1 MSSDGSGAL
10 SGRSGQLSSRSS
22 GQLSSRSCSSSGGGA
37 LSSRVGGGEG
47 GGTRHNRAR
56 HPFGSPRA
64 SSRSGALTARQAA
77 AASPQAALIDQP
89 LQAPTA
95 AAAEMT
101 TTSEVSRSSSGA
113 KYGAFSA
120 KDAKYGTFSAKTA
133 EGGTGTARASGEG
146 ASRERASCKIGWV
159 TLMKEGRVKL
169 VSSRVQLGPGSRRQY
184 SSQWERQR
192 HTKQA
197 LADPKPS
204 VDAGVLIEREVGA
217 DPSGIGFGFG
227 GVEPG
232 TLHAHGELHEVHRV
246 SYALSLAGTYFL
258 HVRLRHQALPLPGS
272 PFKLV
277 VRPGAA
283 WARTSRLLPGVLRG
297 KVGGDADSGCQQTLQ
312 CADQVGNECIAGGAP
327 VEVRCFTEDG
337 LVAAPGMETTVTD
350 LKDGTYTIRWRSK
363 FSGKFRASV
372 QIGDEDVRGSPVQI
386 ALVSSTPELNK
397 SELSGGGLTG
407 AVAGERSH
415 FRIKFVDAFGNIALP
430 GPSLKFGLVLEK
442 ERQKLTAATE
452 SMQFEGVWEKGDTG
466 VYKIQFVAK
475 AAGTCSLHVWCDLEP
490 HPGERTRTAFPGSP
504 FSFVVV
510 AGPAS
515 AAVSRV
521 DGWSKVSK
529 EERSVGGKKSVDMA
543 ALDNATIVAG
553 DSLSIRPQI
562 YDSWGN
568 PTVLPAQLKVEGKGK
583 GEAKGEADGKGDVK
597 GNGKGKGEGEGKG
610 EGKGGEGKGGEGKLK
625 VFHEAPGKL
634 QPDGT
639 LKRAERVEMTF
650 TSQSRGGLTTYDIR
664 YDAHLA
670 GTHQMYI
677 KLDGQHIIGSPLSFY
692 VQPDRPEPTLCKL
705 HPPPD
710 PLYPDLPHVF
720 TLVTFDRFH
729 NKCVTGGL
737 ILTNRLQIIKQNV
750 HDQTALMP
758 NNHSFV
764 TVDQGDGTY
773 HLILQTTMPCSL
785 RLMVNLDKN
794 LGNNSG
800 ELPGLMVQVVPDLE
814 RPDSGRGSDGSGSPL
829 TSNQKNAASF
839 SKGIRS
845 RQSTGELSKLTPVK
859 QADDSGSPSNE
870 SSSKGDDSA
879 GDSGGTISAFGSG
892 TISAFGSGASSI
904 KGSGTERLQKGVKAV
919 MLGFGGS
926 EQRRKKDAL
935 LVAVE
940 GFVLGHGAI
949 DSEDHSKTA
958 PNPDLFERATSSAS
972 SERRVR
978 IESR

>member
-664 YDAHLA
+664 YDAHMA

-839 SKGIRS
+839 TKGIRS

-935 LVAVE
+935 LMAVE
-940 GFVLGHGAI
+940 VFVDGHGAI
-949 DSEDHSKTA
+949 DSDHSKTA

>member
-10 SGRSGQLSSRSS
+10 SGRSDQLSSRSS

-283 WARTSRLLPGVLRG
+283 CARTSRLLPGVLRG

-650 TSQSRGGLTTYDIR
+650 TSQSRGGQTTYDIR

-737 ILTNRLQIIKQNV
+737 ILTNRLQIVKQNV

-773 HLILQTTMPCSL
+773 HLILQTIMPCSL

-839 SKGIRS
+839 TKGIRS

-892 TISAFGSGASSI
+892 IISAFGSGASSI

-935 LVAVE
+935 LMAVE
-940 GFVLGHGAI
+940 VFVDGHGAI
-949 DSEDHSKTA
+949 DSDHSKTA

>member
-1 MSSDGSGAL
+1 MAMM
-10 SGRSGQLSSRSS
+10 REAERSS
-22 GQLSSRSCSSSGGGA
+22 Y
-37 LSSRVGGGEG
+37 
-47 GGTRHNRAR
+47 
-56 HPFGSPRA
+56 
-64 SSRSGALTARQAA
+64 
-77 AASPQAALIDQP
+77 
-89 LQAPTA
+89 
-95 AAAEMT
+95 
-101 TTSEVSRSSSGA
+101 GA
-113 KYGAFSA
+113 KYGGTAKAHGDATRTPRRQYGAFGA
-120 KDAKYGTFSAKTA
+120 KDAKTA
-133 EGGTGTARASGEG
+133 EGGTGTARISGEG
-146 ASRERASCKIGWV
+146 ASRESAILSASCKIGWV

-169 VSSRVQLGPGSRRQY
+169 VSSRVQLGPGARRQY
-184 SSQWERQR
+184 SNQWERQR
-192 HTKQA
+192 LTKQA
-197 LADPKPS
+197 LADPKPL

-283 WARTSRLLPGVLRG
+283 CARMSRLLPGVLRG

-372 QIGDEDVRGSPVQI
+372 QIGDEEVRGSPVQI

-397 SELSGGGLTG
+397 SELSGGGLAG
-407 AVAGERSH
+407 AIAGERAH

-452 SMQFEGVWEKGDTG
+452 SMPFEGVWEKGDTG

-475 AAGTCSLHVWCDLEP
+475 AAGACSLHVWCDLEP

-504 FSFVVV
+504 FSFVVL

-515 AAVSRV
+515 AAASRV

-529 EERSVGGKKSVDMA
+529 EERSVGGKKAVDMA
-543 ALDNATIVAG
+543 ALDSATIVAG

-568 PTVLPAQLKVEGKGK
+568 PAVLPAQLKGDGKGK
-583 GEAKGEADGKGDVK
+583 GEAKGEADGKGDGK

-625 VFHEAPGKL
+625 VFHEPPGKL

-639 LKRAERVEMTF
+639 MKRAERVEMTF

-664 YDAHLA
+664 YDAHMA
-670 GTHQMYI
+670 GTHQMYF
-677 KLDGQHIIGSPLSFY
+677 KLDGQHVIGSPLSFY

-737 ILTNRLQIIKQNV
+737 VLTNRLQIIKQNV

-773 HLILQTTMPCSL
+773 QLILQTTMPCSL
-785 RLMVNLDKN
+785 RLMVNIDKN

-800 ELPGLMVQVVPDLE
+800 ELPGLMVQVVPEVE
-814 RPDSGRGSDGSGSPL
+814 RPDSGRGSDGSGSPPMSPPS
-829 TSNQKNAASF
+829 TQKNAASF
-839 SKGIRS
+839 TKGSRS
-845 RQSTGELSKLTPVK
+845 RQNTGELSKLTPAK

-870 SSSKGDDSA
+870 SSNKGDDSA

-892 TISAFGSGASSI
+892 IISAFGSGASST

-919 MLGFGGS
+919 MLGFGGA

-935 LVAVE
+935 LTAVE
-940 GFVLGHGAI
+940 VFVDGHGAI
-949 DSEDHSKTA
+949 DSDHSKAAPWTA
-958 PNPDLFERATSSAS
+958 PNPELFERATSSAS
-972 SERRVR
+972 SEKRVR

>member
-22 GQLSSRSCSSSGGGA
+22 GQLSNRSCSSSGGGE

-650 TSQSRGGLTTYDIR
+650 TSQSRGGQTTYDIR

-892 TISAFGSGASSI
+892 IISAFGSGASSI

-935 LVAVE
+935 LMAVE
-940 GFVLGHGAI
+940 VFVDGHGAI
-949 DSEDHSKTA
+949 DSDHSKTA

>member
-120 KDAKYGTFSAKTA
+120 KDSKYGTFSAKTA

-650 TSQSRGGLTTYDIR
+650 TSQSRGGQTTYDIR

-737 ILTNRLQIIKQNV
+737 ILTNRLQIVKQNV

-839 SKGIRS
+839 TKGIRS

-892 TISAFGSGASSI
+892 IISAFGSGASSI

-940 GFVLGHGAI
+940 GFVDGHGAI
-949 DSEDHSKTA
+949 DSDHSKTA

>member
-1 MSSDGSGAL
+1 
-10 SGRSGQLSSRSS
+10 
-22 GQLSSRSCSSSGGGA
+22 
-37 LSSRVGGGEG
+37 
-47 GGTRHNRAR
+47 
-56 HPFGSPRA
+56 
-64 SSRSGALTARQAA
+64 
-77 AASPQAALIDQP
+77 
-89 LQAPTA
+89 
-95 AAAEMT
+95 MT
-101 TTSEVSRSSSGA
+101 TTSEVNRSSSGA

-204 VDAGVLIEREVGA
+204 VDAGVLFEREVGA

-639 LKRAERVEMTF
+639 LKRAERVEMTY

-839 SKGIRS
+839 TKGIRS
-845 RQSTGELSKLTPVK
+845 RQGTSELSKLTPAK

-892 TISAFGSGASSI
+892 IISAFGSGASSI

-935 LVAVE
+935 LMAVE
-940 GFVLGHGAI
+940 VFVDGHGAI
-949 DSEDHSKTA
+949 DSDHSKTA

>member
-1 MSSDGSGAL
+1 MRVDEAIGRFQEQAAKLLRSDQEAAGVEVGEEEQDAPDAIEGFVRFDNSPKVESSATLSHVVGDGLREATVRQLAYFLIQAVTTEGK
-10 SGRSGQLSSRSS
+10 RST
-22 GQLSSRSCSSSGGGA
+22 SGGERFNVSVRGPSKTRAKVTDNSNGTYLVAWRPHCSGPYSITVTLGGELLPGSPHLVHVTNSLPCASKCEVSGKA
-37 LSSRVGGGEG
+37 LAEAVSRVPQTFEI
-47 GGTRHNRAR
+47 RFRDRFAARVEQQQLQARAAG
-56 HPFGSPRA
+56 PMGKWLAGPLSEWA
-64 SSRSGALTARQAA
+64 YA
-77 AASPQAALIDQP
+77 IDQGPGSADEARDAAVENEPGEIRYRTIRVRVGEKP
-89 LQAPTA
+89 LILRTAPAKGSAPIGRLLPGQVVTVLEEHISADGEAPTA

-101 TTSEVSRSSSGA
+101 ATSEVSRSSSGA

-133 EGGTGTARASGEG
+133 EGGT
-146 ASRERASCKIGWV
+146 
-159 TLMKEGRVKL
+159 
-169 VSSRVQLGPGSRRQY
+169 
-184 SSQWERQR
+184 
-192 HTKQA
+192 
-197 LADPKPS
+197 
-204 VDAGVLIEREVGA
+204 
-217 DPSGIGFGFG
+217 
-227 GVEPG
+227 
-232 TLHAHGELHEVHRV
+232 
-246 SYALSLAGTYFL
+246 
-258 HVRLRHQALPLPGS
+258 
-272 PFKLV
+272 
-277 VRPGAA
+277 
-283 WARTSRLLPGVLRG
+283 
-297 KVGGDADSGCQQTLQ
+297 
-312 CADQVGNECIAGGAP
+312 
-327 VEVRCFTEDG
+327 EVRCFTEDG

-475 AAGTCSLHVWCDLEP
+475 AAGSCSLHVWCDLEP

-568 PTVLPAQLKVEGKGK
+568 PT
-583 GEAKGEADGKGDVK
+583 
-597 GNGKGKGEGEGKG
+597 
-610 EGKGGEGKGGEGKLK
+610 
-625 VFHEAPGKL
+625 
-634 QPDGT
+634 
-639 LKRAERVEMTF
+639 
-650 TSQSRGGLTTYDIR
+650 SRGGQTTYDIR

-773 HLILQTTMPCSL
+773 HLILQTIMPCSL

-859 QADDSGSPSNE
+859 QADDSGSSSNE

-892 TISAFGSGASSI
+892 IISAFGSGASSI

-935 LVAVE
+935 LMAVE
-940 GFVLGHGAI
+940 VFVDGHGAI
-949 DSEDHSKTA
+949 DSDHSKTA

>member
-283 WARTSRLLPGVLRG
+283 CARTSRLLPGVLRG

-475 AAGTCSLHVWCDLEP
+475 AAGSCSLHVWCDLEP

-650 TSQSRGGLTTYDIR
+650 TSQSRGGQTTYDIR

-773 HLILQTTMPCSL
+773 HLILQTIMPCSL

-892 TISAFGSGASSI
+892 IISAFGSGASSI

-935 LVAVE
+935 LMAVE
-940 GFVLGHGAI
+940 VFVDGHGAI
-949 DSEDHSKTA
+949 DSDHSKTA

>member
-64 SSRSGALTARQAA
+64 SSRNGALTARQAA

-101 TTSEVSRSSSGA
+101 TTSEISRSSSGA

-133 EGGTGTARASGEG
+133 EGVTGTARASGEG

-650 TSQSRGGLTTYDIR
+650 TSQSRGGQTTYDIR
-664 YDAHLA
+664 YDAHMA

-737 ILTNRLQIIKQNV
+737 ILTNRLQIVKQNV

-773 HLILQTTMPCSL
+773 HLILQTIMPCSL

-839 SKGIRS
+839 TKGIRS

-892 TISAFGSGASSI
+892 IISAFGSGASSI

-935 LVAVE
+935 LMAVE
-940 GFVLGHGAI
+940 VFVDGHGAI
-949 DSEDHSKTA
+949 DSDHSKTA

>member
-22 GQLSSRSCSSSGGGA
+22 GQLSSRSCSSSGGA

-120 KDAKYGTFSAKTA
+120 KDSKYGTFSAKTA

-475 AAGTCSLHVWCDLEP
+475 AAGSCSLHVWCDLEP

-737 ILTNRLQIIKQNV
+737 ILTNRLQIVKQNV

-839 SKGIRS
+839 TKGIRS
-845 RQSTGELSKLTPVK
+845 RQGTSELSKLTPAK

-892 TISAFGSGASSI
+892 IISAFGSGASSI

-935 LVAVE
+935 LMAVE
-940 GFVLGHGAI
+940 VFVDGHGAI
-949 DSEDHSKTA
+949 DSDHSKTA

>member
-475 AAGTCSLHVWCDLEP
+475 AAGSCSLHVWCDLEP

-634 QPDGT
+634 QADGT

-839 SKGIRS
+839 TKGIRS

-892 TISAFGSGASSI
+892 IISAFGSGASSI

-935 LVAVE
+935 LMAVE
-940 GFVLGHGAI
+940 VFVDGHGAI
-949 DSEDHSKTA
+949 DSDHSKTA

>member
-1 MSSDGSGAL
+1 
-10 SGRSGQLSSRSS
+10 
-22 GQLSSRSCSSSGGGA
+22 
-37 LSSRVGGGEG
+37 
-47 GGTRHNRAR
+47 
-56 HPFGSPRA
+56 
-64 SSRSGALTARQAA
+64 
-77 AASPQAALIDQP
+77 
-89 LQAPTA
+89 
-95 AAAEMT
+95 
-101 TTSEVSRSSSGA
+101 
-113 KYGAFSA
+113 
-120 KDAKYGTFSAKTA
+120 
-133 EGGTGTARASGEG
+133 
-146 ASRERASCKIGWV
+146 
-159 TLMKEGRVKL
+159 
-169 VSSRVQLGPGSRRQY
+169 
-184 SSQWERQR
+184 
-192 HTKQA
+192 
-197 LADPKPS
+197 
-204 VDAGVLIEREVGA
+204 
-217 DPSGIGFGFG
+217 
-227 GVEPG
+227 
-232 TLHAHGELHEVHRV
+232 
-246 SYALSLAGTYFL
+246 
-258 HVRLRHQALPLPGS
+258 
-272 PFKLV
+272 
-277 VRPGAA
+277 
-283 WARTSRLLPGVLRG
+283 
-297 KVGGDADSGCQQTLQ
+297 
-312 CADQVGNECIAGGAP
+312 
-327 VEVRCFTEDG
+327 
-337 LVAAPGMETTVTD
+337 
-350 LKDGTYTIRWRSK
+350 
-363 FSGKFRASV
+363 
-372 QIGDEDVRGSPVQI
+372 
-386 ALVSSTPELNK
+386 
-397 SELSGGGLTG
+397 
-407 AVAGERSH
+407 
-415 FRIKFVDAFGNIALP
+415 
-430 GPSLKFGLVLEK
+430 
-442 ERQKLTAATE
+442 
-452 SMQFEGVWEKGDTG
+452 
-466 VYKIQFVAK
+466 
-475 AAGTCSLHVWCDLEP
+475 
-490 HPGERTRTAFPGSP
+490 
-504 FSFVVV
+504 
-510 AGPAS
+510 
-515 AAVSRV
+515 
-521 DGWSKVSK
+521 
-529 EERSVGGKKSVDMA
+529 
-543 ALDNATIVAG
+543 
-553 DSLSIRPQI
+553 
-562 YDSWGN
+562 
-568 PTVLPAQLKVEGKGK
+568 VLPAQLKVEGKGK

-829 TSNQKNAASF
+829 TSNQKNAVSF
-839 SKGIRS
+839 TKGIRS
-845 RQSTGELSKLTPVK
+845 RQSTSELSKLTPAK

>member
-1 MSSDGSGAL
+1 
-10 SGRSGQLSSRSS
+10 
-22 GQLSSRSCSSSGGGA
+22 
-37 LSSRVGGGEG
+37 
-47 GGTRHNRAR
+47 
-56 HPFGSPRA
+56 
-64 SSRSGALTARQAA
+64 
-77 AASPQAALIDQP
+77 
-89 LQAPTA
+89 
-95 AAAEMT
+95 MT

-283 WARTSRLLPGVLRG
+283 CARTSRLLPGVLRG

-650 TSQSRGGLTTYDIR
+650 TSQSRGGQTTYDIR
-664 YDAHLA
+664 YDAHMA

-829 TSNQKNAASF
+829 TSNQKNAVSF
-839 SKGIRS
+839 TKGIRS
-845 RQSTGELSKLTPVK
+845 RQSTSELSKLTPAK

>member
-22 GQLSSRSCSSSGGGA
+22 GQLSSRSCSSYGGGA

-650 TSQSRGGLTTYDIR
+650 TSQSRGGQTTYDIR
-664 YDAHLA
+664 YDAHMA

-773 HLILQTTMPCSL
+773 HLILQTIMPCSL

-839 SKGIRS
+839 TKGIRS

-892 TISAFGSGASSI
+892 IISAFGSGASSI